1 MKLIRYITAL
11 YIYTLLQ
18 PDSQIIITP
27 QMHMRKLRKANLCWK
42 NEGVETEIVFEV
54 DFYFQNSQLWME
66 QVHTSI

>member
-1 MKLIRYITAL
+1 
-11 YIYTLLQ
+11 
-18 PDSQIIITP
+18 
-27 QMHMRKLRKANLCWK
+27 MRKLRKANLCWK